1 MSVKFESNVPTL
13 NQLIFEAAKE
23 GLEEGASFLL
33 NASQEIVLEDT
44 SELKQSAGQDVVKRL
59 DTMGLEGEGYGLTV
73 GYAAPH
79 AAHAH
84 ELPNS
89 INPTTPGTQPKFLE
103 SAGLANEE
111 QLKEMIAAPLRRIE

>member
-1 MSVKFESNVPTL
+1 MKTTFTSNVPTVK
-13 NQLIFEAAKE
+13 QLIFEAAKE
-23 GLEEGASFLL
+23 GLFDGGAFLMD
-33 NASQEIVLEDT
+33 ASQDIVLEDT
-44 SELKQSAGQDVVKRL
+44 GELKESAGMDTVKRL
-59 DTMGLEGEGYGLTV
+59 DTMGLEGQGYGLTV
-73 GYAAPH
+73 GYSAPH